1 MKKIALYL
9 LIALAIYSTYTLA
22 VEQKDA
28 KQLLKHT
35 ITFKAD
41 SFPFQQLDQ
50 WIHGKQ
56 LVLLGD
62 ATHGS
67 QEFYRYRAEISRYL
81 IENHGFSAVIIE
93 GNWPA
98 GQRVNQY
105 IKHVAGTSAKQALS
119 GFKKHFPWLWRNKTT
134 EEFVQWLHG
143 NNTDK
148 QQAFSFY
155 GMDLFSLTSSII
167 HNTKLLNQ
175 YEMPLSSQLIDLYQC
190 FSNFKHDALSYG
202 QQAIKDPRLSCQTQ
216 AEQQFNLISQHPD
229 LLNSKAE
236 SFNLYINS
244 FMIKAAEQYFRMTF
258 EAKAEDSWNM
268 RERAM
273 LTIINMII
281 QQQKTNNQSAKV
293 IIWAHNSHVGDA
305 RATGMK
311 QQNRE
316 SLGQLLRQQ
325 FGAQQVFLMGALSY
339 QGTLIA
345 SKQWGGSASLMS
357 MPPAMEGSYSHLFH
371 QLGLARFIMALSSL
385 SFQSFNQRFIGVV
398 YDQKEEQLY
407 HYNSAQL
414 DQQFDAILF
423 IDKTTAVQPLDKY

>member
-9 LIALAIYSTYTLA
+9 LITLTIYSTYTPA
-22 VEQKDA
+22 VEQEDA
-28 KQLLKHT
+28 RQLLKHT

-62 ATHGS
+62 ATHGT

-81 IENHGFSAVIIE
+81 IEKHGFSAVIIE

-119 GFKKHFPWLWRNKTT
+119 GFKQHFPWLWRNQNTA
-134 EEFVQWLHG
+134 EFVQWLRDY
-143 NNTDK
+143 NTK
-148 QQAFSFY
+148 KKLALNFY
-155 GMDLFSLTSSII
+155 GMDLFSLTSSITR
-167 HNTKLLNQ
+167 NTELLNQ
-175 YEMPLSSQLIDLYQC
+175 YELPLSYQLIDLYQC
-190 FSNFKHDALSYG
+190 FSDFKQAALSYG
-202 QQAIKDPRLSCQTQ
+202 QQVIKNPQLSCQAQ
-216 AEQQFNLISQHPD
+216 AEQQFNMISQHPD
-229 LLNSKAE
+229 LLNNRTDN
-236 SFNLYINS
+236 FDLYINS
-244 FMIKAAEQYFRMTF
+244 FMIRAAEQYFRMTF

-273 LTIINMII
+273 LAVINSIIHH
-281 QQQKTNNQSAKV
+281 QKTKNQSAKV

-345 SKQWGGSASLMS
+345 SEQWGGPASLMT

-371 QLGLARFIMALSSL
+371 QLGLARFIMELSSL

-423 IDKTTAVQPLDKY
+423 IDKTTAVQPLD